1 MADTGGRRGSVRK
14 DAARGTWYVIA
25 DVAEVGALQRKQVR
39 RRGFATERE
48 AHRALTKLLVELDAG
63 SYVQPD
69 LKTTLTEYVTET
81 WLPSLVVRNR
91 RPSTVESY
99 RRNLE
104 VHVLPR
110 FGQRPLI
117 RVTTADLDRLY
128 ADLLVGSEDR
138 RKLAPRTVRY
148 IHTILHGVFGH
159 AVQKGHLAGNPCLRA
174 DAPSPKA
181 CRSRTMKTWNAAQL
195 RIFPESLDGDRF
207 RAPLLLLATTGMRRG
222 EMLGLK
228 WSDLRLD
235 EGELDVVRSLG
246 LVSDRLVVGEP
257 KTERGRRIVSLDP
270 ATVVALRQHR
280 TQQLEERMLIGPG
293 YLDEDWVFAMPDGRP
308 THPGRFTRIF
318 DRRVQAAGL
327 PRIRLHDLRHTW
339 ATLALRAGINPK
351 VVQER
356 IGHASVAITLDL
368 YTHVDR
374 ETHAAAAAAVS
385 GLFLDSVSTS
395 V

>member
-1 MADTGGRRGSVRK
+1 VTDTGGRRGSVRK
-14 DAARGTWYVIA
+14 DPRRGTWYVIA
-25 DVAEVGALQRKQVR
+25 DVADVGALQRKQVR

-48 AHRALTKLLVELDAG
+48 AHRALTKLLGELDG
-63 SYVQPD
+63 GNYVSPD
-69 LKTTLTEYVTET
+69 LKTTLTEYVEET

-91 RPSTVESY
+91 RPSTLESY

-110 FGQRPLI
+110 LGHRPLA

-128 ADLLVGSEDR
+128 ADLLVGASGR
-138 RKLAPRTVRY
+138 RALAPRSVRY
-148 IHTILHGVFGH
+148 IHTIMYGVFGH
-159 AVQKGHLAGNPCLRA
+159 AVQKGHLAVNPCMRA
-174 DAPSPKA
+174 DAPDPKA
-181 CRSRTMKTWNAAQL
+181 CRSRTMKTWTADDL
-195 RIFPESLDGDRF
+195 RRFLVSLDGDRF

-222 EMLGLK
+222 EALGLK
-228 WSDLRLD
+228 WGDLRLD
-235 EGELDVVRSLG
+235 QGELDIVRSLG
-246 LVSDRLVVGEP
+246 LVDNRIVLGLP

-270 ATVVALRQHR
+270 ATVSALRQHR
-280 TQQLEERMLIGPG
+280 AEQLQERLLVGPG
-293 YLDEDWVFAMPDGRP
+293 YLDQDWVFAMPDGRP
-308 THPGRFTRIF
+308 VHPGRFTRIF
-318 DRRVQAAGL
+318 DRRASAAEL

-339 ATLALRAGINPK
+339 ATLAMRAGINPK

-385 GLFLDSVSTS
+385 GLFLDPVVSGG
-395 V
+395 

>member
-1 MADTGGRRGSVRK
+1 VTDTGGRRGSVRK
-14 DAARGTWYVIA
+14 DPARGSWYVIA

-39 RRGFATERE
+39 RRGFASERE
-48 AHRALTKLLVELDAG
+48 AHRALTKLLGELDAG

-91 RPSTVESY
+91 RPSTLESY

-110 FGQRPLI
+110 LGTRPLV

-128 ADLLVGSEDR
+128 ADLLVGPGDR

-159 AVQKGHLAGNPCLRA
+159 AVQKGHLAVNPCLRA
-174 DAPSPKA
+174 DAPEPKA
-181 CRSRTMKTWNAAQL
+181 CRSRTMKTWTAAQMRTFL
-195 RIFPESLDGDRF
+195 GSLDGDRF

-222 EMLGLK
+222 EALGLK

-235 EGELDVVRSLG
+235 EGELDIVRSLG
-246 LVSDRLVVGEP
+246 LVNDRLVVGDP

-280 TQQLEERMLIGPG
+280 AEQVQERLLIGPG

-308 THPGRFTRIF
+308 THPGRFTRVF
-318 DRRVQAAGL
+318 DRRGEAAGL

-385 GLFLDSVSTS
+385 GLFLDPVVSGG
-395 V
+395 